1 MNAITTPQLSRP
13 RVLEQGAGTRRWLTL
28 LLSVEGLA
36 SLAAAITFV
45 ALAPDAGLLLP
56 MLGVT
61 GGVALLLLA
70 GVCAVIS
77 IMAFTTAA
85 SVMRRRDG
93 ALAAAAGV
101 QATLMVAAL
110 AAGVVNG
117 FDQQVI
123 AGLLIAGI
131 GFVLAGLISRS

>member
-1 MNAITTPQLSRP
+1 
-13 RVLEQGAGTRRWLTL
+13 
-28 LLSVEGLA
+28 
-36 SLAAAITFV
+36 
-45 ALAPDAGLLLP
+45 
-56 MLGVT
+56 
-61 GGVALLLLA
+61 
-70 GVCAVIS
+70 
-77 IMAFTTAA
+77 MAFTTAA